1 VTPEREEGS
10 PDAEPSEKP
19 AQKPAPSGA
28 AVAAPGAAAPTTPS
42 GTPPEPKWWHK
53 LPLLGPKPATGP
65 STVKDVENEL
75 GKAQAAARWTDVGIR
90 KWLGYGSL
98 IVLFLQLAVADVAF
112 FIYGYSNKWVIPAS
126 AIEVWLAAIV
136 VQLFIIVR
144 GIGNYLFPPDDSP
157 HGSE

>member
-1 VTPEREEGS
+1 MTPGGKEGS
-10 PDAEPSEKP
+10 SDSEPSEKP
-19 AQKPAPSGA
+19 AHTPAQPGA
-28 AVAAPGAAAPTTPS
+28 AVAAPAVAGPAASP
-42 GTPPEPKWWHK
+42 GTPPKSKWWHK

-112 FIYGYSNKWVIPAS
+112 FIYGYFNKWGIPAS
-126 AIEVWLAAIV
+126 AIEVWLAAVV